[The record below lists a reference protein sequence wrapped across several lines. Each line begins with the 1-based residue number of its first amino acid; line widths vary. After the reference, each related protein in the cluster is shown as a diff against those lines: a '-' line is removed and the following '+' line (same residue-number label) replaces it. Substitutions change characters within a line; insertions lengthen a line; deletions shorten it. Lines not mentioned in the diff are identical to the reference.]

1 MTLMLPLS
9 LEGCHWGDREQQ
21 IRSCHC
27 GEKVTRKALHP
38 RRSIG
43 GGHSIAWAK
52 CPCHGGSAVSPE
64 LS

>member
-1 MTLMLPLS
+1 MALLLPLS

-21 IRSCHC
+21 IWGCHC
-27 GEKVTRKALHP
+27 GEKVTRKALPP

-43 GGHSIAWAK
+43 GGHSAAWAK
-52 CPCHGGSAVSPE
+52 RPCHGCSAVSPE